1 MDGISKK
8 IYLELQ
14 APTEDDNRSDQRRIQ
29 DGLKEQ
35 GIEAKVSLRVLR
47 KLYPLCEEAEW
58 KVTVSLA
65 WDGQTWH
72 GVDLEAGDTTGLH
85 YGVAVDL
92 GSTTVV
98 ARLVDCATGKILGET
113 STFNGQIPY
122 GTDILTRI
130 FHCQEDRGTLEILRK
145 AAVTSITTCVRELE
159 AQQQLPENSCIAIGM
174 GDKNEIQSRVNQL
187 KAQIAEEKS
196 EFEKENLQE
205 RLAKIA
211 GGVAVIGVGAATE
224 VEMKDKKLRIE
235 DALSA
240 TKAAVEEGIVAGG
253 GTSYVNII
261 PKVEKVVESL
271 KEDEKLGGKII
282 LKALEEPVKQIAINA
297 GLEPAV
303 ILEKVK
309 GSNVGIG
316 FDAANEEYVD
326 MKKSGIVDPTKV
338 SRSALQNAES
348 IASMILTTESLVTDK
363 KEPKECS
370 CGGHDNAADMG
381 AMY

>member
-98 ARLVDCATGKILGET
+98 VRLVDCATGKILGET

-130 FHCQEDRGTLEILRK
+130 FHCQEDRGTLEVWI
-145 AAVTSITTCVRELE
+145 
-159 AQQQLPENSCIAIGM
+159 
-174 GDKNEIQSRVNQL
+174 
-187 KAQIAEEKS
+187 
-196 EFEKENLQE
+196 
-205 RLAKIA
+205 
-211 GGVAVIGVGAATE
+211 
-224 VEMKDKKLRIE
+224 
-235 DALSA
+235 
-240 TKAAVEEGIVAGG
+240 
-253 GTSYVNII
+253 
-261 PKVEKVVESL
+261 
-271 KEDEKLGGKII
+271 
-282 LKALEEPVKQIAINA
+282 
-297 GLEPAV
+297 
-303 ILEKVK
+303 
-309 GSNVGIG
+309 
-316 FDAANEEYVD
+316 
-326 MKKSGIVDPTKV
+326 
-338 SRSALQNAES
+338 
-348 IASMILTTESLVTDK
+348 
-363 KEPKECS
+363 
-370 CGGHDNAADMG
+370 
-381 AMY
+381 

>member
-159 AQQQLPENSCIAIGM
+159 AQQQLPENSCIAMAIG
-174 GDKNEIQSRVNQL
+174 GNDDSFSAWDGCVLCLPHSVCGARRPARISPGKRSGT
-187 KAQIAEEKS
+187 
-196 EFEKENLQE
+196 
-205 RLAKIA
+205 A
-211 GGVAVIGVGAATE
+211 G
-224 VEMKDKKLRIE
+224 
-235 DALSA
+235 
-240 TKAAVEEGIVAGG
+240 EGICLHLSGKVQLPGRRYHQRHGG
-253 GTSYVNII
+253 YGN
-261 PKVEKVVESL
+261 L
-271 KEDEKLGGKII
+271 
-282 LKALEEPVKQIAINA
+282 
-297 GLEPAV
+297 
-303 ILEKVK
+303 
-309 GSNVGIG
+309 
-316 FDAANEEYVD
+316 
-326 MKKSGIVDPTKV
+326 
-338 SRSALQNAES
+338 
-348 IASMILTTESLVTDK
+348 
-363 KEPKECS
+363 
-370 CGGHDNAADMG
+370 
-381 AMY
+381 